1 MVKESKHCSHVMK
14 KYFYKELVMSKID
27 DEDFES
33 FTKCWIC
40 DNTFVDGNVKI
51 RGRCH
56 ITRKY
61 RGSTHRYCAIKL
73 ILNHKTPVVL
83 CNLKNDNAY
92 LIMQEIGKLVFKVN
106 KNRKTY
112 EL

>member
-1 MVKESKHCSHVMK
+1 MVKESKYCSRVMK

-40 DNTFVDGNVKI
+40 DNTLVDNNVKI

-56 ITRKY
+56 ITAK
-61 RGSTHRYCAIKL
+61 I
-73 ILNHKTPVVL
+73 
-83 CNLKNDNAY
+83 
-92 LIMQEIGKLVFKVN
+92 
-106 KNRKTY
+106 
-112 EL
+112 

>member
-1 MVKESKHCSHVMK
+1 MINLDGLLICVSDKFRKSFKSYLGEYFVHKFIIWMVKESKYCSRVMK

-40 DNTFVDGNVKI
+40 DNTLVDNNVKI

-56 ITRKY
+56 ITAK
-61 RGSTHRYCAIKL
+61 I
-73 ILNHKTPVVL
+73 
-83 CNLKNDNAY
+83 
-92 LIMQEIGKLVFKVN
+92 
-106 KNRKTY
+106 
-112 EL
+112 

>member
-1 MVKESKHCSHVMK
+1 MVKESKYCSRVMN

-40 DNTFVDGNVKI
+40 DNTLVDNNVKI

-56 ITRKY
+56 ITAK
-61 RGSTHRYCAIKL
+61 I
-73 ILNHKTPVVL
+73 
-83 CNLKNDNAY
+83 
-92 LIMQEIGKLVFKVN
+92 
-106 KNRKTY
+106 
-112 EL
+112 